1 MLIGELAQKTNL
13 SRHTIR
19 FYEKLGLIQVPEQ
32 SRRKNNYKE
41 YPEETLSRITAI
53 KEITARGFTL
63 KEARG
68 IITLINDGSLDPQRA
83 KKYLEKKL
91 KLVQEQLDEL
101 ARTKNNLLIMIDQ
114 CDTGACDVTRL
125 VRGKVN
131 GVKKEK

>member
-41 YPEETLSRITAI
+41 NPEETLIRITAI

-68 IITLINDGSLDPQRA
+68 IITLINDGSLDPKRA

-114 CDTGACDVTRL
+114 CETGVCDVTRL

>member
-83 KKYLEKKL
+83 QKYLEKKL
-91 KLVQEQLDEL
+91 RLIQKQMDDL

>member
-19 FYEKLGLIQVPEQ
+19 FYEKLGLIQVPEK

-68 IITLINDGSLDPQRA
+68 IITLVNDGTLDPQRA
-83 KKYLEKKL
+83 KKYLVKKL
-91 KLVQEQLDEL
+91 KLIQKQMDDL

-125 VRGKVN
+125 VRTK
-131 GVKKEK
+131 

>member
-19 FYEKLGLIQVPEQ
+19 FYEKLGLIQVPEK

-68 IITLINDGSLDPQRA
+68 IITLINDGTLDPQRA
-83 KKYLEKKL
+83 KKYLVKKL
-91 KLVQEQLDEL
+91 KLVQKQMDDL

-114 CDTGACDVTRL
+114 CDTGVCDVTRL
-125 VRGKVN
+125 VR
-131 GVKKEK
+131 EK

>member
-19 FYEKLGLIQVPEQ
+19 FYEKLGLIQVPEK

-68 IITLINDGSLDPQRA
+68 IITLINDGTLDPQRA
-83 KKYLEKKL
+83 KKYLVKKL
-91 KLVQEQLDEL
+91 KLVQKQLDEL
-101 ARTKNNLLIMIDQ
+101 ANTKKNLLTMIDQ

-125 VRGKVN
+125 VR
-131 GVKKEK
+131 EK

>member
-19 FYEKLGLIQVPEQ
+19 FYEKLGLIQVPEK

-68 IITLINDGSLDPQRA
+68 IITLINDGTLDPQRA
-83 KKYLEKKL
+83 KKYLVKKL
-91 KLVQEQLDEL
+91 KLVQKQMDDL

-125 VRGKVN
+125 VR
-131 GVKKEK
+131 EK

>member
-19 FYEKLGLIQVPEQ
+19 FYEKLGLIQVPEK

-68 IITLINDGSLDPQRA
+68 IITLINDGTLDPQRA
-83 KKYLEKKL
+83 KNYLVKKL
-91 KLVQEQLDEL
+91 KFVQKQMDDL

-125 VRGKVN
+125 VR
-131 GVKKEK
+131 EK

>member
-19 FYEKLGLIQVPEQ
+19 FYEKLGLIQVPEK

-68 IITLINDGSLDPQRA
+68 IITLINDGTLDPQRA
-83 KKYLEKKL
+83 KKYLVKKL
-91 KLVQEQLDEL
+91 RLVQKQMDDL

-125 VRGKVN
+125 VR
-131 GVKKEK
+131 EK

>member
-19 FYEKLGLIQVPEQ
+19 FYEKLGLIQVPEK

-68 IITLINDGSLDPQRA
+68 IITLINDGTLDPQRA
-83 KKYLEKKL
+83 KKYLVKKL
-91 KLVQEQLDEL
+91 KFVQKQMDDL

-125 VRGKVN
+125 VR
-131 GVKKEK
+131 EK

>member
-19 FYEKLGLIQVPEQ
+19 FYEKLGLIQVPEK

-68 IITLINDGSLDPQRA
+68 IITLVNDGTLDPQRA
-83 KKYLEKKL
+83 KKYLVKKL
-91 KLVQEQLDEL
+91 KLIQKQMDNL

-125 VRGKVN
+125 VRTK
-131 GVKKEK
+131 

>member
-1 MLIGELAQKTNL
+1 MLIGELVQKTNL

-19 FYEKLGLIQVPEQ
+19 FYEKLGLIQVPEK

-68 IITLINDGSLDPQRA
+68 IITLVNDGTLDPQRA
-83 KKYLEKKL
+83 KKYLVKKL
-91 KLVQEQLDEL
+91 KLIQKQMDDL

-125 VRGKVN
+125 VRTK
-131 GVKKEK
+131 